1 MSGAVTIIGA
11 GLAGCEA
18 AWQAARRG
26 LEVELYEMRPATRT
40 EAHTGGGLAELVC
53 SNSLK
58 SEAPYS
64 APQQLKQELEA
75 LGSLILEAARACRVP
90 SGLNLSV
97 DRARFSARVE
107 QALAGEPRIRVLRQR
122 VDSLPAARPLI
133 VASGP
138 LTHAS
143 LAQDLGRSLGQEQLY
158 FYDAIA
164 PIVLASSIDRGKA
177 FAAAR
182 WGKGEPDYL
191 NCPLD
196 AAQYAAFL
204 AALRGAERVPFHGQE
219 QARHFEGCMPIED
232 LADRGD
238 ETLRFGPMKPVGL
251 TDPATGRRPFAC
263 VQLRKETAAG
273 DNYNLVGFQT
283 RMKYGEQARVLR
295 LIPGLEQAEFAR
307 FGSLHRNTF
316 INAPALL
323 GPGGQARMSPGL
335 FFAGQITGMEGY
347 LESAASG
354 LLAGIN
360 AARLLAGQPPAV
372 PPRESMLGALAH
384 YLAQADPRYFQPMN
398 ANWGLMEP
406 LAAGPLG
413 SHGKPVK
420 LGKQERYQAYAER
433 GWSAF
438 THWQQ
443 EEGAL

>member
-1 MSGAVTIIGA
+1 
-11 GLAGCEA
+11 LAGCEA

-26 LEVELYEMRPATRT
+26 VEVSLYEMRPATRT
-40 EAHTGGGLAELVC
+40 EAHSGAGLAELVC

-58 SEAPYS
+58 SEAPGS
-64 APQQLKQELEA
+64 APQQLKHELRA
-75 LGSLILEAARACRVP
+75 MGSLVLKVAEATRVP

-97 DRARFSARVE
+97 DRARFSAGIE
-107 QALAGEPRIRVLRQR
+107 EALLSLGNVRLIRERA
-122 VDSLPAARPLI
+122 DSLPTERPLI

-143 LAQDLGRSLGQEQLY
+143 LASELMRLLGQGQLY

-164 PIVLASSIDRGKA
+164 PIVMAHSIDLGKA
-177 FAAAR
+177 FAASR

-196 AAQYAAFL
+196 QGQYAAFL
-204 AALRGAERVPFHGQE
+204 AALRAAERVPFHGQE
-219 QARHFEGCMPIED
+219 EARHFEGCMPIED

-238 ETLRFGPMKPVGL
+238 ETLRYGPMKPVGL
-251 TDPATGRRPFAC
+251 TDPATGRRPHAC

-323 GPGGQARMSPGL
+323 EKGGQARGLPGV
-335 FFAGQITGMEGY
+335 FFAGQVTGVEGY

-354 LLAGIN
+354 LMAGIN
-360 AARLLAGQPPAV
+360 AARLLQGRPLLA
-372 PPRESMLGALAH
+372 PPRNSMMGSLAH
-384 YLAQADPRYFQPMN
+384 YLAQADPRTFQPIN
-398 ANWGLMEP
+398 ANWGLVEP
-406 LAAGPLG
+406 MAAQASQPG
-413 SHGKPVK
+413 GKPRK
-420 LGKQERYQAYAER
+420 LGKEERTLAYAER
-433 GWSAF
+433 GQAEFSA
-438 THWQQ
+438 WLQQ
-443 EEGAL
+443 EGAL

>member
-1 MSGAVTIIGA
+1 MSQRISIIGG

-26 LEVELYEMRPATRT
+26 VDVALYEMRPATGT

-58 SEAPYS
+58 SEAPGS
-64 APQQLKQELEA
+64 APQQLKRELKALDSLVLRVAEA
-75 LGSLILEAARACRVP
+75 SRVP

-97 DRARFSARVE
+97 DRARFSLGIEA
-107 QALAGEPRIRVLRQR
+107 ALLGLGNVSLRR
-122 VDSLPAARPLI
+122 ERLDSLPAERPLI

-143 LAQDLGRSLGQEQLY
+143 LAQELGRLLGQGQLY

-164 PIVLASSIDRGKA
+164 PIVMAHSIDLTKA
-177 FAAAR
+177 FAASR

-196 AAQYAAFL
+196 QDQYAAFL
-204 AALRGAERVPFHGQE
+204 AALRAAERVPFHGLE
-219 QARHFEGCMPIED
+219 EARHFEGCMPIED

-251 TDPATGRRPFAC
+251 TDPATGRRPHAC

-323 GPGGQARMSPGL
+323 GTGGQARSLPGA
-335 FFAGQITGMEGY
+335 FFAGQVTGVEGY

-354 LLAGIN
+354 LMAGIN
-360 AARLLAGQPPAV
+360 AARLLQGRPLLS
-372 PPRESMLGALAH
+372 PPRNSMMGSLAH
-384 YLAQADPRYFQPMN
+384 YLAQADPRTFQPIN
-398 ANWGLMEP
+398 ANWGLVEP
-406 LAAGPLG
+406 MAAQASQPGA
-413 SHGKPVK
+413 KPRK
-420 LGKQERYQAYAER
+420 LGKEERYLAYAER
-433 GWSAF
+433 GQAEFSA
-438 THWQQ
+438 WLQQ
-443 EEGAL
+443 EGAM

>member
-1 MSGAVTIIGA
+1 VSGTLTIIGG

-18 AWQAARRG
+18 AWQAAQRG
-26 LEVELYEMRPATRT
+26 LDVELYEMRPSTGT

-58 SEAPYS
+58 SEAPGS
-64 APQQLKQELEA
+64 APQQLKAELKA
-75 LGSLILEAARACRVP
+75 LGSLALSAAEASRVP
-90 SGLNLSV
+90 AGLNLSV
-97 DRARFSARVE
+97 DRARFSAAIEAALQGTGRVR
-107 QALAGEPRIRVLRQR
+107 LRRQR
-122 VDSLPAARPLI
+122 LDSLPAARPLI

-138 LTHAS
+138 LTHAG
-143 LAQDLGRSLGQEQLY
+143 LAQELGRLLGQGQLY

-164 PIVLASSIDRGKA
+164 PIVMAHSIDLGHA
-177 FAAAR
+177 FAASR

-196 AAQYAAFL
+196 QAQYAAFI

-251 TDPATGRRPFAC
+251 IDPATGRRPYAC

-295 LIPGLEQAEFAR
+295 LIPGLAQAEFAR

-323 GPGGQARMSPGL
+323 GLGGQARGLPGV
-335 FFAGQITGMEGY
+335 FFAGQVTGVEGY

-354 LLAGIN
+354 LMAGIN
-360 AARLLAGQPPAV
+360 AARLLSGRPLLA
-372 PPRESMLGALAH
+372 PPRNSMMGSLAH
-384 YLAQADPRYFQPMN
+384 YLAQADPRHFQPIN
-398 ANWGLMEP
+398 ANWGLVEP
-406 LAAGPLG
+406 MGATAAPGA
-413 SHGKPVK
+413 KPSK
-420 LGKQERYQAYAER
+420 PGKQERALAYAER
-433 GWSAF
+433 GRAEFQAWL
-438 THWQQ
+438 QQ
-443 EEGAL
+443 EGAM